1 MALTA
6 LEKTEILIEALP
18 YIKKFYGK
26 RVVLKYGGA
35 AMQNCQLKQAVM
47 QDAVLMR
54 YVGMYP
60 VLVHGGGPEITAWLK
75 RLGHEARF
83 VNGQRVTDEA
93 AMTVV
98 EMVLSGKINKE
109 IVAMLGSL
117 GGQAVGLSGKDGR
130 LLEAEKKQELLDGQ
144 PVDLGFVGQVTK
156 VNPEIIETVLAQGY
170 IPVVAP
176 IGVGPDG
183 ESYNINADYAAAA
196 LAMAL
201 NADKLVLL
209 TDVPGIFA
217 DTNDSQ
223 SLMSAIETSQVDEL
237 ISQGIISGGMI
248 PKIKCGAAAVEAG
261 VSRTHIIDGRLPHST
276 LLEIFTDQGIGTMV
290 VK

>member
-217 DTNDSQ
+217 DPNDSQ

>member
-26 RVVLKYGGA
+26 RVFLKYGGA

-60 VLVHGGGPEITAWLK
+60 VLVHGGGPEITTWLK

-93 AMTVV
+93 TMTVV

-144 PVDLGFVGQVTK
+144 PVDMGFVGQVTK

-217 DTNDSQ
+217 DTNNSQ

-237 ISQGIISGGMI
+237 ISRGIISGGMI
-248 PKIKCGAAAVEAG
+248 PKIKCGVAAVEAG